1 MVALK
6 ELIEPGGTVTL
17 RTLAVQVPAAPAS
30 VTKRT
35 LRTPPVTAA
44 DRLTTSSTP
53 AAHSLKF
60 GSRLAWRLA
69 WPASTTYIA
78 CTRNPLAPS
87 PSQATAGV
95 VALLAA
101 AIGTPRS

>member
-17 RTLAVQVPAAPAS
+17 RTLASQVPPAPAS

-53 AAHSLKF
+53 AAHSLKL
-60 GSRLAWRLA
+60 GSRLAYRFVR
-69 WPASTTYIA
+69 PASTTYIA
-78 CTRNPLAPS
+78 WTRNPLDPS
-87 PSQATAGV
+87 PSHLTPGV
-95 VALLAA
+95 VALPAA
-101 AIGTPRS
+101 AIG